1 MGKAICLGSTV
12 LGLVLAQGC
21 SGESETGRQP
31 EMGRQPETSP
41 LSLAGCDD
49 AGGGAP
55 MTDAGGPAPVI
66 PGPPA
71 GTPPGITGF
80 AVRIENK
87 CNIPLYLHTE
97 GGGGPLNPADPVL
110 MPNAVIMPTKNNW
123 PTGWVQVFG
132 EQGHTTLLE
141 LVQITVVRG
150 TIWYKFDHGD
160 GIAIPMEVYASG
172 AGPECGKRTGCYV
185 PRAQIMSGCPD
196 GLGVGQKCVAP
207 GIYCADPAN
216 ASKAVCHA
224 LDAKIADCAKKP
236 ECAAAAGL
244 SSKQAYDCD
253 KFFGTSYK
261 WCAAIN
267 RGIIDT
273 PDSSNVNQFYQG
285 AGVNG
290 YAAWLHTICHA
301 YAFPYDDYNNP
312 ADDTMH
318 TCRNATGVSITFCPN
333 G

>member
-1 MGKAICLGSTV
+1 MGKGISFGSAV
-12 LGLVLAQGC
+12 LGLALAQACGGEPETATQPAVSQQLLAAC
-21 SGESETGRQP
+21 ESE
-31 EMGRQPETSP
+31 
-41 LSLAGCDD
+41 
-49 AGGGAP
+49 GGGVAP
-55 MTDAGGPAPVI
+55 MTDAGGAPAVI

-71 GTPPGITGF
+71 GTPPNITGF
-80 AVRIENK
+80 TVRIENK

-97 GGGGPLNPADPVL
+97 GGGGSLNPADPVL
-110 MPNAVIMPTKNNW
+110 MPNTVITPTKDTW
-123 PTGWVQVFG
+123 PTGWIQVFG
-132 EQGHTTLLE
+132 EQGHTTFLE
-141 LVQITVVRG
+141 LVQVTVVRG

-185 PRAQIMSGCPD
+185 PRAQVMSGCPD
-196 GLGVGQKCVAP
+196 GLLVGQKCVAP
-207 GIYCADPAN
+207 GVYCADPAN
-216 ASKAVCHA
+216 ATKAVCHA

-236 ECAAAAGL
+236 ECAAAGGL
-244 SSKQAYDCD
+244 TSKQAYNCD
-253 KFFGTSYK
+253 KFFGTNYK

-267 RGIIDT
+267 RGIIDS
-273 PDSSNVNQFYQG
+273 PDSTDVSQFYKG

-290 YAAWLHTICHA
+290 YATWLHTLCHA

-318 TCRNATGVSITFCPN
+318 TCRNAGGVSITFCPS